1 MAKTPTL
8 LRGSFLFVISYIL
21 IHAFHSFSSTALE
34 YPDHA
39 QSKESVSR
47 GQRPRFLSGVL
58 QTPNHGIALRGYTYD
73 LDFSQLWCVYRDFKE
88 TTTAMETR
96 KWRNKIINS
105 FILTYV
111 NIFPAFSFLNF
122 LRYWQ
127 RKFVR
132 QSRALKFVIT
142 FFILVTL
149 MSRFRS
155 DFLRL
160 NKKSVTL
167 RG

>member
-8 LRGSFLFVISYIL
+8 LRGSFIFVISYIISL
-21 IHAFHSFSSTALE
+21 IHAFHSFSSTALG

-73 LDFSQLWCVYRDFKE
+73 LDFFS
-88 TTTAMETR
+88 TTAMETR
-96 KWRNKIINS
+96 KWRNKRINP
-105 FILTYV
+105 FILTYIY
-111 NIFPAFSFLNF
+111 IFPALSFLNF

-127 RKFVR
+127 RKFVWH
-132 QSRALKFVIT
+132 SRVLKFVIT

-149 MSRFRS
+149 MSDSGVIF
-155 DFLRL
+155 
-160 NKKSVTL
+160 
-167 RG
+167 

>member
-8 LRGSFLFVISYIL
+8 LRRSFLFVTSYIL
-21 IHAFHSFSSTALE
+21 IHAFHSFSSTALG

-142 FFILVTL
+142 FFILVSL
-149 MSRFRS
+149 MSDSGVMF
-155 DFLRL
+155 
-160 NKKSVTL
+160 
-167 RG
+167 